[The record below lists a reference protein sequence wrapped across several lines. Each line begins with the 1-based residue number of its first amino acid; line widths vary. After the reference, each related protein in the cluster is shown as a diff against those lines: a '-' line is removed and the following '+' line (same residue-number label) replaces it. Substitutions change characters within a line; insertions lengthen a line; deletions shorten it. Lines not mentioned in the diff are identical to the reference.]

1 VFNKRVYLLVKG
13 ILLIPDQI
21 FLQVLMKTIYFNLNK
36 CLCLRLGLIYF
47 LNSKL
52 LLLLYSFLQI
62 NNNIVGVGILLKRA
76 AGCCLYTIISILLQ
90 EG

>member
-1 VFNKRVYLLVKG
+1 
-13 ILLIPDQI
+13 
-21 FLQVLMKTIYFNLNK
+21 MKTIYFNLNK
-36 CLCLRLGLIYF
+36 CLCLGLGLLYF

-62 NNNIVGVGILLKRA
+62 NNNIVGVGILFNLA
-76 AGCCLYTIISILLQ
+76 AGCCLYTVISILLQ